1 MDENVKRPTIS
12 VVINTLNAERL
23 LEKCL
28 ESVKNAD
35 EIVICDMYSE
45 DKTIEIAQKFNCKI
59 CYHERCGYV
68 EPARNYAISQAS
80 GDWVLI
86 LDADELVTPNL
97 FEYLRKFSQN
107 DKNNTVLEVPR
118 ETFVLGQ
125 KLRCM
130 KQSRLARFFK
140 KGCAEYSNAIHE
152 HPHVLNGNMIYV
164 PKNEKDCAI
173 LHYHIESIASYLEK
187 TNRYT
192 DFEQDR
198 FKAKSKKFSCTRLI
212 FRPIFE
218 FIKFY
223 ILKGD
228 FLDGTCGLIICFM
241 NAQYKFIQL
250 AKLYE
255 VEYKKQNPNK
265 IY

>member
-1 MDENVKRPTIS
+1 MRDNKIS
-12 VVINTLNAERL
+12 VVINTLNAERI

-28 ESVKNAD
+28 ESVKDAY
-35 EIVICDMYSE
+35 EIVICDMHSD
-45 DKTIEIAQKFNCKI
+45 DKTIEIANNFNCKI

-80 GDWVLI
+80 GEWVLI
-86 LDADELVTPNL
+86 LDADELVTPEL
-97 FEYLRKFSQN
+97 WQYLKDFTN
-107 DKNNTVLEVPR
+107 NKNNETVLEIPR
-118 ETFVLGQ
+118 ETFVIGQ

-130 KQSRLARFFK
+130 RQSKLARFFK

-152 HPHVLNGNMIYV
+152 HPRVLDGNMTFIPSTPRY
-164 PKNEKDCAI
+164 KECAI
-173 LHYHIESIASYLEK
+173 LHYHVESIQSYLEK

-198 FKAKSKKFSCTRLI
+198 FEAKGKKFSTCKLI
-212 FRPIFE
+212 FRPTFE

-223 ILKGD
+223 FLKGGI
-228 FLDGTCGLIICFM
+228 FDGKAGLIICFM

-255 VEYKKQNPNK
+255 KEFKKKNPNL